1 MNKIDWGPIKTAY
14 VTGSESYAALSKR
27 FGVAFS
33 NLAKKAGR
41 EKWPKQREDWRNNVA
56 LQAER
61 KASRAQAN
69 KLAKL
74 MQASDLLDDGLYTL
88 IEKVAESL
96 DVLMISG
103 QPCREASELA
113 RALKTAAEAKRNLYC
128 IPTQAEEAAQKI
140 AAERLNMDKHKAE
153 MDGKADKEI
162 KVVFEGD
169 WEAFAK

>member
-1 MNKIDWGPIKTAY
+1 MDRHDWTPIKTAY
-14 VTGSESYAALSKR
+14 VTGSESYATLAER
-27 FGVAFS
+27 FHVAYS
-33 NLAKKAGR
+33 QLAKKAGK
-41 EKWPKQREDWRNNVA
+41 EKWPKQREEWRKDVA

-74 MQASDLLDDGLYTL
+74 MEASDLLDDGLYTL
-88 IEKVAESL
+88 IAKVAESL
-96 DVLMISG
+96 EVLMISG

-113 RALKTAAEAKRNLYC
+113 KALKTAAEAKRNLYC

-153 MDGKADKEI
+153 MDNKVDKEI
-162 KVVFEGD
+162 KVEFEGD